1 MSQNI
6 CTRRSLWIFFWDVFQ
21 LYVGAGLGETD
32 ISTLFDLILES
43 FWVYIDPEG
52 FRLEVKWGQNI
63 RFTETKS
70 YAHFK
75 NISEN
80 IQSDLLVQIFWVN
93 RSNRVNLTQI
103 DPRNDSNLTIFLDKR
118 PIVNPNDGFL
128 SQLITYEG
136 ILNAIKNRYSFGRD
150 HFDDGA
156 GEQFDSD
163 IDLHNEIRVK
173 KLVQFIQE
181 REKAEIRR
189 SKSNSR
195 SSKR

>member
-1 MSQNI
+1 MIHPGIHGPKPVGPSPGGSILVLGLDQDQKKSKNLGPDEDRNI
-6 CTRRSLWIFFWDVFQ
+6 FEIWRSMDPWTHPYHIF
-21 LYVGAGLGETD
+21 
-32 ISTLFDLILES
+32 
-43 FWVYIDPEG
+43 
-52 FRLEVKWGQNI
+52 
-63 RFTETKS
+63 TK
-70 YAHFK
+70 
-75 NISEN
+75 N
-80 IQSDLLVQIFWVN
+80 
-93 RSNRVNLTQI
+93 
-103 DPRNDSNLTIFLDKR
+103 FLDKR

>member
-1 MSQNI
+1 MNHRLCYIVYVSFFDVLPKI
-6 CTRRSLWIFFWDVFQ
+6 CPADDRVHSVF
-21 LYVGAGLGETD
+21 
-32 ISTLFDLILES
+32 
-43 FWVYIDPEG
+43 
-52 FRLEVKWGQNI
+52 
-63 RFTETKS
+63 
-70 YAHFK
+70 
-75 NISEN
+75 
-80 IQSDLLVQIFWVN
+80 
-93 RSNRVNLTQI
+93 LTQNNFI
-103 DPRNDSNLTIFLDKR
+103 LDKR

-150 HFDDGA
+150 FESGGGA
-156 GEQFDSD
+156 AEQMNDSD

-195 SSKR
+195 SSKRFIYYVMMTSFGNKVT

>member
-1 MSQNI
+1 MTQNI

-21 LYVGAGLGETD
+21 VYVGAVLGETE
-32 ISTLFDLILES
+32 ILTIFDLILES

-52 FRLEVKWGQNI
+52 FRLEVKWCQNI
-63 RFTETKS
+63 RFTENKP
-70 YAHFK
+70 YVHLK
-75 NISEN
+75 KV
-80 IQSDLLVQIFWVN
+80 VQIFWVI
-93 RSNRVNLTQI
+93 T
-103 DPRNDSNLTIFLDKR
+103 DDSSGQMGSKNQFDLDWPQPNLTIFLDKR

>member
-1 MSQNI
+1 M
-6 CTRRSLWIFFWDVFQ
+6 
-21 LYVGAGLGETD
+21 YVGTDLGETD
-32 ISTLFDLILES
+32 IWT
-43 FWVYIDPEG
+43 
-52 FRLEVKWGQNI
+52 
-63 RFTETKS
+63 
-70 YAHFK
+70 H
-75 NISEN
+75 
-80 IQSDLLVQIFWVN
+80 
-93 RSNRVNLTQI
+93 LTQI
-103 DPRNDSNLTIFLDKR
+103 DPRYDSTLTIFLDKR
-118 PIVNPNDGFL
+118 PIVNPKDGFL

>member
-1 MSQNI
+1 MGAQTCPQISQ
-6 CTRRSLWIFFWDVFQ
+6 RYES
-21 LYVGAGLGETD
+21 YSGE
-32 ISTLFDLILES
+32 
-43 FWVYIDPEG
+43 
-52 FRLEVKWGQNI
+52 
-63 RFTETKS
+63 
-70 YAHFK
+70 
-75 NISEN
+75 
-80 IQSDLLVQIFWVN
+80 IQQIPV
-93 RSNRVNLTQI
+93 
-103 DPRNDSNLTIFLDKR
+103 FLDKR

-150 HFDDGA
+150 FESGGA
-156 GEQFDSD
+156 GEQMNDSD

-195 SSKR
+195 SSKRFTHYVMMTSSPHYYLEDL